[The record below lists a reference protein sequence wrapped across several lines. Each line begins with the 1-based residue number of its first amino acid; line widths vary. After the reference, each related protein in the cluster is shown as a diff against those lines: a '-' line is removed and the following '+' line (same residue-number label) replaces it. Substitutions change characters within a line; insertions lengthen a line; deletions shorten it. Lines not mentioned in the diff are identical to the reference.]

1 MTELVVG
8 EGVGLLVVE
17 DDRFSF
23 MRVERFLQSSPSTQ
37 FDIVWARSCSE
48 ASLRLSENSFDVC
61 LVDYQLPDGTGTSL
75 IREMNRYPWA
85 PPCIMLTSQE
95 GYQTDLE
102 AMQAGAVDYLTKDR
116 LEPETLE
123 RAIRYA
129 LKNRRVETALRE
141 SEERYA
147 LVVRGANDGVWDWN
161 PQSGNLYL
169 SARWKEIIGYQET
182 EFDES
187 MDHWYACVHPDD
199 LREVRASLEEYLT
212 SSSRQLS
219 GEYRMRHKDGHW
231 VWVRVKG
238 QAVFGQDGHAVR
250 VAGSMGDITERHQAL
265 ETLRIRE
272 QERELRLQRMEEEL
286 RMARTIQKQFLP
298 RSLPSGEGYRYAA
311 IYQPAEMVGGDLY
324 DFYMEET
331 ASIGFICD
339 VSGHGVP
346 SALISGMV
354 KAIFEDA
361 ASVDSDPGSIL
372 TRMNGLLHDKMGTY
386 FLTAACF
393 RFSHA
398 SRDLTLAS
406 AGHNPLLLVREGRVE
421 ELVAHG
427 RVLGPF
433 PDYVYVTESW
443 RLRAGD
449 RILAYTDGVN
459 ECVHFKPVEELYGEE
474 RLMQFLA
481 GHASQDGERLLQE
494 LLESLRAFSGDSPFE
509 DDVTAIVL
517 DIG

>member
-1 MTELVVG
+1 MSERIV
-8 EGVGLLVVE
+8 LLVVE
-17 DDRFSF
+17 DDRFSY
-23 MRVERFLQSSPSTQ
+23 MRVERFLQSIPSAS
-37 FDIVWARSCSE
+37 FEIVWAQSCSQ
-48 ASLRLSENSFDVC
+48 ASDRLSAQEFDVC
-61 LVDYQLPDGTGTSL
+61 LVDYQLPDGTGTLL
-75 IREMNRYPWA
+75 IREINKNPLA

-123 RAIRYA
+123 RSIRYA
-129 LKNRRVETALRE
+129 LKNRRVEAALRE
-141 SEERYA
+141 SQERYA

-161 PQSGNLYL
+161 PQSGRLYL
-169 SARWKEIIGYQET
+169 STRWKDILGYRDE
-182 EFDES
+182 EFEES
-187 MDHWYACVHPDD
+187 MEHWFSRVHPDD
-199 LREVRASLEEYLT
+199 LFEARTSLDDYL
-212 SSSRQLS
+212 SSRLRQLS
-219 GEYRMRHKDGHW
+219 NEYRMRHKDGHW

-238 QAVFGQDGHAVR
+238 QAVFDAEGKAVR
-250 VAGSMGDITERHQAL
+250 VAGSMGDITERRQAL

-298 RSLPSGEGYRYAA
+298 RIVPAGPGFRFSA

-331 ASIGFICD
+331 ACIGFICD

-346 SALISGMV
+346 SALISGLV
-354 KAIFEDA
+354 KATFEDA
-361 ASVDSDPGSIL
+361 ASMDGDPGSIL

-393 RFSHA
+393 RYDQST
-398 SRDLTLAS
+398 RDVTLAS
-406 AGHNPLLLVREGRVE
+406 AGHNPLLLVRDGRVE

-427 RVLGPF
+427 RVVGPF
-433 PDYVYVTESW
+433 PEYVYATETW
-443 RLRAGD
+443 RLEPGD
-449 RILAYTDGVN
+449 RILAYTDGIN
-459 ECVHFKPVEELYGEE
+459 ECVRFSPVEEMYGDE
-474 RLMQFLA
+474 RLMDFLAEKTSLDGEQFL
-481 GHASQDGERLLQE
+481 QVLLDT
-494 LLESLRAFSGDSPFE
+494 LGTFSGNAPFE

-517 DIG
+517 DIE